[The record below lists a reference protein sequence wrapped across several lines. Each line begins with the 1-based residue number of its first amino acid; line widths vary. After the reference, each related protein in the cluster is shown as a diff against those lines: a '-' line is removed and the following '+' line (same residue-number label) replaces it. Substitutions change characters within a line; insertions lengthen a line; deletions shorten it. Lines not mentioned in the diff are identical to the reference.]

1 MKNKEIKKIIEKA
14 FVVLTFINKYI
25 PKKDNVIVLY
35 SNLGFRDN
43 VKSLYDYLIENKYY
57 EKYRIVCATN
67 EYKKYNEINK
77 NIIFVSPVKGLYYYL
92 KSKYFFYSFG
102 KYPIYPSKKQI
113 VINLWHGMPLKRIGL
128 MSEQE
133 QNLKYNYFTY
143 VIATSEF
150 FVPIMAKSFGC
161 SENQVLISGEPRNDS
176 LFKKVNIYQCF
187 NIYDGGKKV
196 IYMPTFRNSVDLKID
211 NSSPKDTVYEKLKD
225 KEVLKVLNNRLLA
238 RNIFLFIKPHPLDNF
253 DKLFIEYLSNIIYI
267 DDKIINDKNIS
278 LYTLLGNMDALLTD
292 YSSVYFDYLLVNKPI
307 GFIIDDID
315 NYDLKRGF
323 VIDEPVGMMP
333 GEKIR
338 NLEELD
344 KFFENLSNN
353 VDKFIEDR
361 KVINNLVNYYKDN
374 KNCERILK
382 ITKILKEEL

>member
-361 KVINNLVNYYKDN
+361 KVINNLVNYYKDDN
-374 KNCERILK
+374 NCKRLLRNIGIVK
-382 ITKILKEEL
+382 

>member
-1 MKNKEIKKIIEKA
+1 MKNKRMKQIVGK
-14 FVVLTFINKYI
+14 VCTVLTFINKYI
-25 PKKDNVIVLY
+25 PKDGNTIILY

-43 VKSLYDYLIENKYY
+43 IKALYDHLVENKYY
-57 EKYRIVCATN
+57 EQYHIICSTN
-67 EYKKYNEINK
+67 EYEKYKKTNK
-77 NIIFVSPVKGLYYYL
+77 NIMFISPLKGIYYYMR
-92 KSKYFFYSFG
+92 SKYFFYSFG
-102 KYPIYPSKKQI
+102 KYPIYPSKEQI

-128 MSEQE
+128 MSKAE

-143 VIATSEF
+143 IIATSKF
-150 FVPIMAKSFGC
+150 FVPIMAECFGC
-161 SENQVLISGEPRNDS
+161 DENKVLINGEPRNDS
-176 LFKKVNIYQCF
+176 LFKKINIYQCF
-187 NIYDGGKKV
+187 NIHYGGKKV
-196 IYMPTFRNSVDLKID
+196 IYMPTFRNSVDLRID
-211 NSSPKDTVYEKLKD
+211 NSSSEDTVYEKLKD

-253 DKLFIEYLSNIIYI
+253 DKLFIEHLSNIIYI

-292 YSSVYFDYLLVNKPI
+292 YSSVYFDYLLVDKPI

-344 KFFENLSNN
+344 KFFEDLSND
-353 VDKFIEDR
+353 VDNFFEDR
-361 KVINNLVNYYKDN
+361 KVINNLVNHYKDN